1 MCTSRRQSGISLVE
15 LIMFIVIVSI
25 ALAGVI
31 GVLNLNTSHSA
42 DPMVRK
48 QAMAIAES
56 LLEEIELK
64 PFTFCDP
71 DDPNSATAQNAI
83 VGDPLGCATLSES
96 GAILGPEAETR
107 YSNIAPFDNV
117 SDYHGFNMNPIV
129 DISGASITPLA
140 GYNASVAVTPTAL
153 CAGAICVPADQSLL
167 ISVTVNGPGGFSVTL
182 DSYRTR
188 YAPNTTP

>member
-1 MCTSRRQSGISLVE
+1 MYTSNRQSGISLVE

-25 ALAGVI
+25 ALAGVT

-42 DPMVRK
+42 DPVVRK

-71 DDPNSATAQNAI
+71 DDANSATAQNAI
-83 VGDPLGCATLSES
+83 VGDPQGCATLSEG

-117 SDYHGFNMNPIV
+117 SDYNNFSMSPIV
-129 DISGASITPLA
+129 DISNAAIPPLS
-140 GYNASVAVTPTAL
+140 GYTASVTVTPTAL
-153 CAGAICVPADQSLL
+153 CAGAICAPAGESLL
-167 ISVTVNGPGGFSVTL
+167 ISVKVDGPGGFSVTL

>member
-1 MCTSRRQSGISLVE
+1 
-15 LIMFIVIVSI
+15 MFIVIVSI
-25 ALAGVI
+25 ALAGVT

-42 DPMVRK
+42 DPVVRK

-71 DDPNSATAQNAI
+71 DDANSATAQNAI

-96 GAILGPEAETR
+96 EAILGPEAGETR
-107 YSNIAPFDNV
+107 YSNITPFDNV
-117 SDYHGFNMNPIV
+117 SDYHGFNMNPIT
-129 DISGASITPLA
+129 DISGANITPLA
-140 GYNASVAVTPTAL
+140 GYNASVTVTPTAL
-153 CAGAICVPADQSLL
+153 CAGVVCAPAGESLL

>member
-1 MCTSRRQSGISLVE
+1 MCTRNRQSGISLVE

-25 ALAGVI
+25 ALAGVT

-42 DPMVRK
+42 DPVVRK

-71 DDPNSATAQNAI
+71 DDPKAATAT
-83 VGDPLGCATLSES
+83 DATAAQCDIPE
-96 GAILGPEAETR
+96 AMGPEGGESR
-107 YSNIAPFDNV
+107 YSNTSPYDNAN
-117 SDYHGFNMNPIV
+117 DYNGFSMNPIV
-129 DISGASITPLA
+129 DISGANITPLA
-140 GYNASVAVTPTAL
+140 GYNASVTITATAL
-153 CAGAICVPADQSLL
+153 CAGAVCAPAGESLL